1 MDTLLFHHHTNRPCS
16 AASKRPFSATA
27 SPPPDPMAS
36 DPTRLDSLLE
46 SFLSLSDKT
55 TTCLL
60 DRAFDNLI
68 ESCECDHSVMIERAL
83 RLGSVLLEA
92 GKRSARKRDYLH
104 NAVVWPLPPDLT
116 IKVFSMLDTQS
127 VCFAAAACSFF
138 HKCASD
144 PLCYASIDLMTVIPK
159 VNNLVVST
167 MIQRAGK
174 ALRSIKLGL
183 MPGTTAF
190 FGSSQ
195 PCIYGMR
202 NSTDVSGFSWND
214 KRSRQG
220 KESCILSR
228 SCLSSLSSDN
238 GAPGALLRRLHLN
251 NIERVDNTALSAALS
266 VCPSLL
272 DLEIVGLHVELR
284 QTLESVS
291 KYCHLIERLFFES
304 SKTGRDDS
312 LKLNPTCSDFVQNC
326 PNLNCLALRG
336 FKLQD
341 FKVLALIKGFRK
353 LKHLDFS
360 TSYSISGAFL
370 KKLIGGAGGNLLE
383 VLILRDCMHLRKAE
397 VERFISAI
405 IAGEFKF
412 LRHLDVSN
420 REGLAS
426 EEDWCSR
433 CYDPSFIPAKQLY
446 GERPNF
452 CLQAEFPV
460 EGSFIEFGQ
469 MIGSDDVNVP
479 SQLSCHMSD
488 GSCFV
493 NASDSCY
500 NSDLGSGNED
510 SHDTSFII
518 YEESSDEADFLSV

>member
-1 MDTLLFHHHTNRPCS
+1 MDTLLFHHNNRPCS
-16 AASKRPFSATA
+16 ATSKRPYAA
-27 SPPPDPMAS
+27 VS
-36 DPTRLDSLLE
+36 DPISPMSLDPIQLDSLLL

-55 TTCLL
+55 TVPLL
-60 DRAFDNLI
+60 DHAFDDLI
-68 ESCECDHSVMIERAL
+68 ESSPDQNVMIERAL
-83 RLGSVLLEA
+83 LLGSVLLEA
-92 GKRSARKRDYLH
+92 GKRSARKRDCLH

-116 IKVFSMLDTQS
+116 IKVLTMLDTQS
-127 VCFAAAACSFF
+127 VCYAAAACSFF
-138 HKCASD
+138 RKCASD
-144 PLCYASIDLMTVIPK
+144 PLCYASIDLITVIPK
-159 VNNLVVST
+159 VNNMVVST
-167 MIQRAGK
+167 MIQRSGK
-174 ALRSIKLGL
+174 ALRSLKLGL
-183 MPGTTAF
+183 MPGPTAL

-195 PCIYGMR
+195 TCIYSTR
-202 NSTDVSGFSWND
+202 NSPDISGFSWND

-228 SCLSSLSSDN
+228 SCLSSLGSDN

-291 KYCHLIERLFFES
+291 KHCHLIERLFFES

-312 LKLNPTCSDFVQNC
+312 LKLSPTCSDLVQNC
-326 PNLNCLALRG
+326 PNLNSLALRG

-341 FKVLALIKGFRK
+341 FKILALIKGFRK

-370 KKLIGGAGGNLLE
+370 KKLVGGAGGNLLE
-383 VLILRDCMHLRKAE
+383 VIILRDCMHLRKAE
-397 VERFISAI
+397 VERFISSI

-433 CYDPSFIPAKQLY
+433 CYDPSFIPAEQLFR
-446 GERPNF
+446 ERPNF
-452 CLQAEFPV
+452 SLLAEFPV

-469 MIGSDDVNVP
+469 MISSDDMSP
-479 SQLSCHMSD
+479 PQQLSCHMSD

-493 NASDSCY
+493 NTSDSCY

-510 SHDTSFII
+510 NHDTSVII